1 MLSRERGAHGAEGRL
16 WERLDDR
23 CCLPFI
29 VIRALQVDRNRH
41 QEAADLRFLGL
52 QKKGSPTCGL
62 RISSVF
68 VALYN
73 VYMTPAIYETKAATK
88 EPSR

>member
-1 MLSRERGAHGAEGRL
+1 MDAI
-16 WERLDDR
+16 
-23 CCLPFI
+23 F
-29 VIRALQVDRNRH
+29 

-62 RISSVF
+62 RISRVF
-68 VALYN
+68 VAIYN